1 MLAAGCAEMRQAPPA
16 IPTAALAPGSADG
29 VRGSIEAMA
38 PAFADRARGL
48 AGRPAEAAQ
57 AAAQLEFVTAAIP
70 RDPRYAPIPEGV
82 RRELL
87 LARQELRD
95 ALGTAED
102 ATPEARGAGVAGGG
116 RALRAGDQ
124 ARAARGPAGA
134 HLPPGRGAQRRPARR
149 AGPAAAGGDRHRAWC
164 SARWRGW
171 MRRAAGSAAGRW
183 MPAATPSR
191 PSAWAGIPASAT
203 DAGEAPRMPGSGR
216 CQGLRPAAQS
226 VAITFT

>member
-1 MLAAGCAEMRQAPPA
+1 MRRSALLLIVLAAGCAEMRQAPPA

-29 VRGSIEAMA
+29 VRGAIEAMA

-102 ATPEARGAGVAGGG
+102 ATPEVVVPALLAAAA
-116 RALRAGDQ
+116 ALRVGDQ
-124 ARAARGPAGA
+124 SRAARALPAPTFRPGGTRSVVRLGELGP
-134 HLPPGRGAQRRPARR
+134 LPQAAIASAMVQREVARLD
-149 AGPAAAGGDRHRAWC
+149 AE
-164 SARWRGW
+164 
-171 MRRAAGSAAGRW
+171 GRW
-183 MPAATPSR
+183 LGGR
-191 PSAWAGIPASAT
+191 PVDAS
-203 DAGEAPRMPGSGR
+203 GSTITTF
-216 CQGLRPAAQS
+216 GLGGNTG
-226 VAITFT
+226 VGY

>member
-1 MLAAGCAEMRQAPPA
+1 MRSGVLLLLGLAAGCAEMKQAPPA

-95 ALGTAED
+95 ALGTADD
-102 ATPEARGAGVAGGG
+102 AAPGAVVPALLAAAA
-116 RALRAGDQ
+116 ALRAGNQ
-124 ARAARGPAGA
+124 ARAAQALPAPTFRPGGARSVVRLGELGP
-134 HLPPGRGAQRRPARR
+134 LPQAAIATAMVKREVARLD
-149 AGPAAAGGDRHRAWC
+149 AE
-164 SARWRGW
+164 
-171 MRRAAGSAAGRW
+171 GRW
-183 MPAATPSR
+183 LGGR
-191 PSAWAGIPASAT
+191 PVDASGNT
-203 DAGEAPRMPGSGR
+203 ITTF
-216 CQGLRPAAQS
+216 GLGGNTG
-226 VAITFT
+226 VGY

>member
-1 MLAAGCAEMRQAPPA
+1 MRRGALLLLALAAGCAEMKQVPPA
-16 IPTAALAPGSADG
+16 LPTAALAPGSADG

-95 ALGTAED
+95 ALGTADE
-102 ATPEARGAGVAGGG
+102 ATPEAVVPALLAAAT
-116 RALRAGDQ
+116 ALRAGDQ
-124 ARAARGPAGA
+124 ARAARALPAPTFRPGGARSVARLGELGP
-134 HLPPGRGAQRRPARR
+134 LPQAAIASAMVQREVARLD
-149 AGPAAAGGDRHRAWC
+149 AE
-164 SARWRGW
+164 
-171 MRRAAGSAAGRW
+171 GRW
-183 MPAATPSR
+183 LGGR
-191 PSAWAGIPASAT
+191 PV
-203 DAGEAPRMPGSGR
+203 DARGNTITTV
-216 CQGLRPAAQS
+216 GLGGNTG
-226 VAITFT
+226 VGY